1 MDSDTGMSRG
11 IKAVL
16 FSDMKGYSS
25 KMSQDEDRA
34 FRLMEEHDRLVTP
47 IVEHHHGK
55 LIKKIGDAIMA
66 AFATASD
73 AVNCAIEIQEVL
85 ASHNQGKEQ
94 ADQIVIRIG
103 IHVGEVMEK
112 EGDLFGHGVNIAAR
126 IEPHAEPGG
135 VAVSQTIVSMLQ
147 AQPQFNFPSGGDRR
161 VKNIQE
167 TLPIFHVDR
176 GTAIAPARP
185 DSPKEE
191 TKGQGLRLGIGLAAV
206 AIFFLGWLAIK
217 AAEPEPV
224 ATSPVPATAP
234 AEPAAPVEQSPRE
247 KLLEALKQR
256 EGSFRVGI
264 APLEPVECDATLA
277 QTLTEHFADSL
288 RGIPKVHI
296 IQLSQSAPP
305 DAASIGAWAMEQG
318 KASYLDYIVI
328 GSVGFLG
335 SKNVLSLR
343 RFSTQTGELD
353 RRSYRLVDSTD
364 LLLAEVET
372 AWLELS
378 NEGSTRRQDDIAR
391 AMETLSDTL
400 AICADTHAAN
410 KKGKVLVSF
419 NIAPSGQVDS
429 VTLGR
434 NEIDDPKFN
443 QCVMNK
449 INTWLFPQST
459 EPVLVNY
466 PYTFSGPS
474 QP

>member
-1 MDSDTGMSRG
+1 
-11 IKAVL
+11 
-16 FSDMKGYSS
+16 
-25 KMSQDEDRA
+25 
-34 FRLMEEHDRLVTP
+34 
-47 IVEHHHGK
+47 
-55 LIKKIGDAIMA
+55 
-66 AFATASD
+66 
-73 AVNCAIEIQEVL
+73 
-85 ASHNQGKEQ
+85 
-94 ADQIVIRIG
+94 
-103 IHVGEVMEK
+103 
-112 EGDLFGHGVNIAAR
+112 
-126 IEPHAEPGG
+126 
-135 VAVSQTIVSMLQ
+135 
-147 AQPQFNFPSGGDRR
+147 
-161 VKNIQE
+161 
-167 TLPIFHVDR
+167 
-176 GTAIAPARP
+176 
-185 DSPKEE
+185 
-191 TKGQGLRLGIGLAAV
+191 
-206 AIFFLGWLAIK
+206 
-217 AAEPEPV
+217 
-224 ATSPVPATAP
+224 
-234 AEPAAPVEQSPRE
+234 
-247 KLLEALKQR
+247 
-256 EGSFRVGI
+256 
-264 APLEPVECDATLA
+264 
-277 QTLTEHFADSL
+277 
-288 RGIPKVHI
+288 
-296 IQLSQSAPP
+296 
-305 DAASIGAWAMEQG
+305 MEQG